1 MADDDITLDGKPLQS
16 LRVADLKAALEQRNL
31 PKTGQ
36 KNALMK
42 RLKGALM
49 LENLQKSSSH
59 GGIQPNSQIG
69 EEMSQNS
76 FIKQYLAKQQ
86 ELLRQ
91 KQKREAQLDEEDE
104 EEGDE
109 CHTGEDK
116 ENPAYDSKISTEDDQ
131 VGESFGQGLIAFGSA
146 LGSEEGIHGM
156 DPPRPLFQHFYQGQ
170 KEPPAAP
177 SPPRAVASLS
187 VRVLGEPGFQG
198 VPPAVPQ
205 IQEKANTAPSESTP
219 PVLRPSRSIEM
230 APAACEDS
238 EEGDGSDD
246 NSDDDDWGPA
256 ASRRSSRV
264 EPQPQPPSV
273 AAASVR
279 SKRKLQPPQYIPP
292 PQIQSPLQLRHPT
305 PPPSPPPNLFPLPDT
320 PKQSPPDADQLPG
333 ERPKVGAP
341 HSATMQ
347 RQDSDTSSR
356 SSSPEPPAKRRPGP
370 LSLLVHKMESEQA
383 RDEAQSTSTA
393 NMSESQTPA
402 RSDSA
407 EAPDTS
413 SAKVIAESHD
423 SDSSSESDSSSPSSS
438 ENMNKPRDL
447 KEAHQRQREYAIV
460 GGHHQKSEVSEP
472 SAAAITEEEPD
483 SESSMALP
491 EASGAEPENSEGHV
505 EEGVCCSVAGKLAA
519 ITCKHGIMAEGPA
532 GNAGINTVDK

>member
-407 EAPDTS
+407 VNKSSLHKLDTERKEKRMNEDEKEKHNVDKNKERKPSEREQKQCDEKENIEDMRKRKQILTRQEAPDTS

-460 GGHHQKSEVSEP
+460 GGHHQKRYV
-472 SAAAITEEEPD
+472 
-483 SESSMALP
+483 
-491 EASGAEPENSEGHV
+491 
-505 EEGVCCSVAGKLAA
+505 
-519 ITCKHGIMAEGPA
+519 HGFMTILGF
-532 GNAGINTVDK
+532 